1 MANKLMTWNSPY
13 SLLLDHG
20 EYSVNRSL
28 NLKHPHGLVR
38 KQPLRKL
45 FPTLNLALSPK
56 ISGLRSQSPTACTHH
71 QNPTPIFYWAG
82 ARAHTHRHTH
92 APRVQIHAR
101 AHMWDAA
108 VEAPRTVN
116 SPTHRSIAHKT
127 TSESGCCFHWVD
139 RNYRWELICG
149 CSKGLQKRDPLII
162 LLTLFRSNM

>member
-1 MANKLMTWNSPY
+1 MIWQTNLMTWNSPY

-82 ARAHTHRHTH
+82 ARAHTQTHT
-92 APRVQIHAR
+92 RTAR
-101 AHMWDAA
+101 TNSRA
-108 VEAPRTVN
+108 RTYVRCSCR
-116 SPTHRSIAHKT
+116 SPTHGEFTHSQVHCPQNHLRAS
-127 TSESGCCFHWVD
+127 CCFHWVD

-149 CSKGLQKRDPLII
+149 CSKGLQKE
-162 LLTLFRSNM
+162 RSAHHFTHLVPI

>member
-28 NLKHPHGLVR
+28 NLKHPRGLVR

-82 ARAHTHRHTH
+82 ARAHTHTDTH
-92 APRVQIHAR
+92 MHRAYKFTRAR
-101 AHMWDAA
+101 TY
-108 VEAPRTVN
+108 VRCSCR
-116 SPTHRSIAHKT
+116 SPTHGEFTHSQVHCPQNHLRVRLLLPLSWSELSLGADLRLLQRSPKERSAHHFT
-127 TSESGCCFHWVD
+127 HLVP
-139 RNYRWELICG
+139 I
-149 CSKGLQKRDPLII
+149 
-162 LLTLFRSNM
+162 